1 VHKIGTAGG
10 QRNKRFVKQMMKLKL
25 AVVVWALAF
34 FVPNNENTPPVVKI
48 LAPKNGSSVDPNSQ
62 VRYSISVSD
71 KEDGDS
77 KYQEINPLE
86 VLLQVRYVPDASPA
100 EKQPA
105 TTGQNSGS
113 GTVVVQ
119 AGLQS
124 MLQSNCLNCHA
135 FNAPLLGP
143 SFFDINGK
151 YGTNTA
157 SKNTLVRHVLEGS
170 TGIWGKGVM
179 PSHPELTKEIA
190 AAMVQWIL
198 EKAGDKNV
206 SYYSGTEGAIRL
218 TAPSAN
224 SKGAFILT
232 ASYKDHNTAED
243 PKNGLT
249 GSETIMIHVK

>member
-1 VHKIGTAGG
+1 
-10 QRNKRFVKQMMKLKL
+10 MMKLKL
-25 AVVVWALAF
+25 AAVTWALTF
-34 FVPNNENTPPVVKI
+34 FVPNDKNSPPVVKI
-48 LAPKNGSSVDPNSQ
+48 LAPKNGSSVELNSQ

-86 VLLQVRYVPDASPA
+86 VLLQVKYIPDASSA
-100 EKQPA
+100 AKQLATKQPA
-105 TTGQNSGS
+105 AGQNSDEA
-113 GTVVVQ
+113 VAVPP
-119 AGLQS
+119 GLQS

-151 YGTNTA
+151 YGTDAT

-190 AAMVQWIL
+190 ETMVQWIL
-198 EKAGDKNV
+198 EKAGDKNI

-218 TAPSAN
+218 TAPSATG
-224 SKGAFILT
+224 KGAFMLT

-249 GSETIMIHVK
+249 GSETIAIYVK

>member
-1 VHKIGTAGG
+1 M
-10 QRNKRFVKQMMKLKL
+10 NQMIKLKL
-25 AVVVWALAF
+25 AIIVGALSFIFSKEA
-34 FVPNNENTPPVVKI
+34 NHPPVVKI
-48 LAPKNGSSVDPNSQ
+48 LTPKNGSSASLNSQ
-62 VRYSISVSD
+62 VRYTISVSD

-86 VLLQVRYVPDASPA
+86 VLMQVRYVED
-100 EKQPA
+100 A
-105 TTGQNSGS
+105 TTIAKDTAAFSKM
-113 GTVVVQ
+113 GTNGTGVV
-119 AGLQS
+119 APGLQL

-151 YGTNTA
+151 YRANA
-157 SKNTLVRHVLEGS
+157 DANSSLVKHVLEGS

-179 PSHPELTKEIA
+179 PSHPELSKDVATK
-190 AAMVQWIL
+190 MVQWIL

-206 SYYSGTEGAIRL
+206 AYYSGTEGAIKL

-224 SKGAFILT
+224 NKGAFIIT
-232 ASYKDHNTAED
+232 ASYKDHNTSDD

-249 GSETIMIHVK
+249 GAETIVIYAK

>member
-1 VHKIGTAGG
+1 
-10 QRNKRFVKQMMKLKL
+10 MMKLKL
-25 AVVVWALAF
+25 AVVVWTTMF
-34 FVPNNENTPPVVKI
+34 FMSNDENNPPVVKI
-48 LAPKNGSSVDPNSQ
+48 LAPKNESSAELNSQ

-86 VLLQVRYVPDASPA
+86 VLLQVRYMQDASRITKDA
-100 EKQPA
+100 
-105 TTGQNSGS
+105 GSSGKS
-113 GTVVVQ
+113 SDNAGNAV
-119 AGLQS
+119 APGLQS

-151 YGTNTA
+151 YQADAA
-157 SKNTLVRHVLEGS
+157 SKDILVKHVLEGS

-179 PSHPELTKEIA
+179 PSHPELTKEVA
-190 AAMVQWIL
+190 AKMVQWIL

-218 TAPSAN
+218 TAPSAS
-224 SKGAFILT
+224 SKGAFMLT
-232 ASYKDHNTAED
+232 ASYKDHSTAD
-243 PKNGLT
+243 DLKNGLT
-249 GSETIMIHVK
+249 GAATIVIYPK